1 MPMEQHNWIENIKRR
16 INNEKK
22 LLRIV
27 LAVVLVFCMIPAFAV
42 SANERQTSYDY
53 PIVPGTD
60 EWSTL
65 TTHDQMVQSCQIPE
79 DILETIPTASLVD
92 SVLNYPLLA
101 DMFLFNDFQQGFEVI
116 YNQFNGIK
124 ELFTREDVGTVLWE
138 KYQSYTIAV
147 PNNWTI
153 TEKANKVFEIEKI
166 EMLLAQNTVFDSL
179 NNKQLNSLLSA
190 ARNAYSDKQQNA
202 EIYAGLGTIPTRLIL
217 DNISQRQYSARMYYG
232 SVYTPNYTAVEVI
245 VMEAGDELT
254 QEQIN
259 YFNSYVSIN
268 YPLATKLREPT
279 LKYNCHSYAWYS
291 QSKS

>member
-1 MPMEQHNWIENIKRR
+1 
-16 INNEKK
+16 
-22 LLRIV
+22 
-27 LAVVLVFCMIPAFAV
+27 
-42 SANERQTSYDY
+42 
-53 PIVPGTD
+53 
-60 EWSTL
+60 
-65 TTHDQMVQSCQIPE
+65 
-79 DILETIPTASLVD
+79 
-92 SVLNYPLLA
+92 
-101 DMFLFNDFQQGFEVI
+101 
-116 YNQFNGIK
+116 
-124 ELFTREDVGTVLWE
+124 
-138 KYQSYTIAV
+138 
-147 PNNWTI
+147 
-153 TEKANKVFEIEKI
+153 VFEIEKI

-291 QSKS
+291 QSTSNNKWMNQLEADNDPNLSKYWTDGSYEYGAGWSVGGKVFWVLGDHSGIISSQGTPYYNNIITSKWGPGPLMYHKQSYCPYFPGPDGTAYDTYVPSD